1 MQRTDRSA
9 TTPRVPPSFTVYAT
23 VTAGVATLAVVLLPW
38 AHTWDIS
45 SPAQFW
51 TLGLAVLVAEFLP
64 IPVPRRH
71 GLDKVTISTA
81 FAFALLLLCGAG
93 PATLVYVASSVIAD
107 TLTRTEPIKV
117 LFNAGQYAL
126 AMVAAASV
134 LAAGGAQPPVALDG
148 AVLPLLLAAG
158 LALLAV
164 NHVLAGAGA
173 GLLARLPIRRYLRE
187 DSAFQAWTVG
197 CPLALAPALLA
208 AAQRSL
214 WLVPVSFAPML
225 AIYIGGRQAAVDSH
239 RAYHDELTGLPNR
252 SMLIARLREA
262 LESALHDTAPV
273 AVMII
278 DLDDFKAINDTL
290 GHEFGDRVLTQLSPR
305 LRAAAGEGATLA
317 RLGGD
322 EFALVL
328 EGVGESGAADHAKR
342 LLAALDRPLE
352 VESLALHIAASVGI
366 ACFPQHGRTIDELL
380 RHADV
385 ALYCA
390 KASDDACE
398 VYADAQ
404 DEYSLDRLA
413 LTAQLRRGIDR
424 GELMVHYQPK
434 VALQG
439 GHRPCVEALV
449 RWNHPQLGLIGPDGF
464 VPLAEQAGLIKLL
477 TNRVLEVALGQAS
490 AWRREGIEVPISV
503 NVSMR
508 NLLDHDLPETIRAL
522 LARFDLPA
530 EVLRLEITESRIVA
544 DLGRARTVLHE
555 LRAMGLS
562 IALDDFGTGFSSLSQ
577 LRQLPVDEIKID
589 RSFVMHM
596 DTDRNDAALVRS
608 IIDLGRNLG
617 LDVTAEG
624 VETAMAQRT
633 LRELGCD
640 FAQGYHLSRPVPADE
655 CRRYLETLLP
665 GGGVP
670 ITLAAVAEE
679 EKAA

>member
-1 MQRTDRSA
+1 MHCTDGSA
-9 TTPRVPPSFTVYAT
+9 GSPPVPSSFTVYAAL
-23 VTAGVATLAVVLLPW
+23 TAGGAALAVALLPW
-38 AHTWDIS
+38 AHSWEMG

-51 TLGLAVLVAEFLP
+51 TLALAVLVAEFLP

-71 GLDKVTISTA
+71 GLDNVTISTA

-93 PATLVYVASSVIAD
+93 PATLVYAGSSVIAD
-107 TLTRTEPIKV
+107 TLTRTRPIKT

-126 AMVAAASV
+126 AMSAAATV
-134 LAAGGAQPPVALDG
+134 LALGGIHPPAPMTG
-148 AVLPLLLAAG
+148 GELPLLLVAG

-173 GLLARLPIRRYLRE
+173 SLLARLPIRRYLCE
-187 DSAFQAWTVG
+187 DCAFQAWTTG
-197 CPLALAPALLA
+197 CPLALAPVLLA
-208 AAQRSL
+208 AAQRNF
-214 WLVPVSFAPML
+214 WLVPVSFVPML

-262 LESALHDTAPV
+262 LESAVRDGAPV
-273 AVMII
+273 AVMLI
-278 DLDDFKAINDTL
+278 DLDNFKAINDTL
-290 GHEFGDRVLTQLSPR
+290 GHEFGDRVLTRLSPR
-305 LRAAAGEGATLA
+305 LRDAAGPDSIFA

-322 EFALVL
+322 EFAVVL
-328 EGVGESGAADHAKR
+328 AGTVAEAGARAQD
-342 LLAALDRPLE
+342 LLGALDRPLE
-352 VESLALHIAASVGI
+352 VESLALHIAASIGI
-366 ACFPQHGRTIDELL
+366 ACYPQHGRTIDELL

-390 KASDDACE
+390 KASDGACE
-398 VYADAQ
+398 VYADAH
-404 DEYSLDRLA
+404 DEYSLDQLA

-424 GELMVHYQPK
+424 GELIVHYQPK
-434 VALQG
+434 VSLQPG
-439 GHRPCVEALV
+439 RAPGVEALV
-449 RWNHPQLGLIGPDGF
+449 RWNHPQLGVIGPDGF

-477 TNRVLEVALGQAS
+477 TDRVLGVALSQAS
-490 AWRREGIEVPISV
+490 AWRREGIDVTISV

-508 NLLDHDLPETIRAL
+508 NLLDHDLPATIADL
-522 LARFDLPA
+522 LDRFDLPA
-530 EVLRLEITESRIVA
+530 KALRLEITESRIVA
-544 DLGRARTVLHE
+544 DLGRAQTVLRE

-577 LRQLPVDEIKID
+577 LRQLQVDEIKID
-589 RSFVMHM
+589 RSFVTHM
-596 DTDRNDAALVRS
+596 ETDRNDAALVRS

-624 VETAMAQRT
+624 VETAMVHRT

-655 CRRYLETLLP
+655 CRGYLEAMP
-665 GGGVP
+665 PAGAGIP
-670 ITLAAVAEE
+670 IALTAVE